1 MMLAGTA
8 VAAQAEIR
16 SYTIEFGAEFSST
29 QTLDNSDFTTAIAK
43 GRGYIESVTSVV
55 NVFPEKDCIKLGS
68 SKNDG
73 KFNIHLTE
81 NASII
86 PEYYVVNAARYN
98 SNRDAGA
105 MISLNSETVTVEDTE
120 FADYRIDIPTLAPQ
134 KISALTL
141 DATKRLYIR
150 SITVYYDTANGVVEP
165 EKEQVAAP
173 VLSPAGGT
181 LAAGTMVA
189 ISCPTPDAV
198 IHYTTDGSDPTLTS
212 PLYTSP
218 IELRTDCYISA
229 RAFCDGMQPSELTAA
244 AFWISN
250 DDHAVAAHFN
260 FNAPSTLTPAV
271 EEPARSEWVPLDGRS
286 FSSSYAAL
294 TFEATE
300 EGNTHVRLYH
310 SYDAGCDLRMYDG
323 DRMTVSSATPSMYIS
338 GVTFELSE
346 SGTSDI
352 DFTVDSGA
360 YDYYSCTWEP
370 AEDERPASVVFT
382 SSRQSRIKSITVY
395 LTGVQGIPDLG
406 YDRDE
411 SVTYYNINGV
421 RVDSA
426 NPAPGFYIRVT
437 PTEANK
443 VIVKTPGL

>member
-1 MMLAGTA
+1 MIALASS
-8 VAAQAEIR
+8 VASQAEIR

-29 QTLDNSDFTTAIAK
+29 QTLDNSDFTTAVSS

-73 KFNIHLTE
+73 KFNIHLTA

-105 MISLNSETVTVEDTE
+105 MITLNSETVTVADTE
-120 FADYRIDIPTLAPQ
+120 FNDYRIDIPAIAPQ
-134 KISALTL
+134 KISTLTL

-173 VLSPAGGT
+173 VMTPAGGT
-181 LAAGTMVA
+181 LPAGSMIT

-198 IHYTTDGSDPTLTS
+198 IHYTTDGTDPTLTS

-218 IELRTDCYISA
+218 LELRTDCYVSA
-229 RAFCDGMQPSELTAA
+229 RAFKDGMQPSELTAA
-244 AFWISN
+244 AFWITG

-260 FNAPSTLTPAV
+260 FNAPSTLTPAI
-271 EEPARSEWVPLDGRS
+271 EEPGRSEWVALDGRS

-294 TFEATE
+294 SFEATD

-310 SYDAGCDLRMYDG
+310 SYDAGCDLRIYDG
-323 DRMTVSSATPSMYIS
+323 DRLTVTSMTPAMYIS
-338 GVTFELSE
+338 RVVFELSE

-352 DFTVDSGA
+352 DFTVDNGA

-370 AEDERPASVVFT
+370 TEGECPESVVFT

-395 LTGVQGIPDLG
+395 LTGVQGIPGLE

-411 SVTYYNINGV
+411 PATYYNINGV

-437 PTEANK
+437 SSDSSK
-443 VIVKTPGL
+443 VIIK